1 MEAQLQND
9 YNAAKNIGQ
18 QFLQTF
24 FGKGTIDYANYYGND
39 SVLTFE
45 SEVFFGQNNINEKLK
60 SLNLSSNFTNFEVQ
74 PSANGILIFVSGTC
88 CIAGES
94 NQIPFMRVMFLAQ
107 SNGSYYVKND
117 IYKIT
122 FG

>member
-74 PSANGILIFVSGTC
+74 PSASGILIFVSGTC

>member
-1 MEAQLQND
+1 MVLYIFEQS
-9 YNAAKNIGQ
+9 

-74 PSANGILIFVSGTC
+74 PSASGILIFVSGAC

>member
-74 PSANGILIFVSGTC
+74 PSANGILIFVSGAC

>member
-60 SLNLSSNFTNFEVQ
+60 SLNLASNFTNFEVQ